1 MGSTDNHLII
11 GQCLSGPHCPY
22 VHDHRKVAICR
33 EFLKTG
39 GCLRGPLCDLS
50 HQATYERVPACLH
63 FLRGNC
69 SNPSCRY
76 AHVRVNPSAQ
86 VCKVFTALGY
96 CARGIHCEERHAFE
110 CPEYSRI
117 GNCEDPMCRLPHV
130 DRAGQL
136 RQHDVVT
143 RNLVEH
149 DSDISSAEENPVGL
163 EDDDVESDG
172 LEDEVMVVAEGD
184 QSHVLAHQDDFV
196 QF

>member
-1 MGSTDNHLII
+1 
-11 GQCLSGPHCPY
+11 
-22 VHDHRKVAICR
+22 
-33 EFLKTG
+33 
-39 GCLRGPLCDLS
+39 
-50 HQATYERVPACLH
+50 
-63 FLRGNC
+63 
-69 SNPSCRY
+69 
-76 AHVRVNPSAQ
+76 
-86 VCKVFTALGY
+86 
-96 CARGIHCEERHAFE
+96 
-110 CPEYSRI
+110 
-117 GNCEDPMCRLPHV
+117 MCRLPHV